1 MSKKVP
7 NHITVRQAAKLLG
20 QHIAQG
26 RGEWN
31 LAAFQWLHGSEMVT
45 DLVPREGVQVLEIYT
60 GTAPAEEHTPTDDLD
75 DLI

>member
-1 MSKKVP
+1 MSKSAP
-7 NHITVRQAAKLLG
+7 NQITVSQAAKLLA

-26 RGEWN
+26 RGKWH

-45 DLVPREGVQVLEIYT
+45 DLIPREGVQVLEIYT
-60 GTAPAEEHTPTDDLD
+60 GTAPEKDQTPTDFLD